1 MIMKT
6 KWILSKMTIVLM
18 AAMVFVSC
26 DDDLSDKKEQEYQ
39 TEIEELKTELAKF
52 ALANETVAQY
62 LETFDELDYEIFTNQ
77 EWTRFHE
84 SHTDD
89 IIVHWPDGRETVGLD
104 AHIADLEAMF
114 VYAPDTRIKEHPIAI
129 GSGNITAVMGVMEG
143 TFTEPMPLGN
153 GQFIEPTGNAFKINM
168 VTIGL
173 WNEDGIMY
181 EEYLFWDNQTFMS
194 QLGTALIFS

>member
-194 QLGTALIFS
+194 QLGLL

>member
-1 MIMKT
+1 MKT

-26 DDDLSDKKEQEYQ
+26 EDDLSDKKEQEYQ
-39 TEIEELKTELAKF
+39 TEIEELKAELAKF

-194 QLGTALIFS
+194 QLGLL

>member
-26 DDDLSDKKEQEYQ
+26 EDDLSDKKEQEYQ
-39 TEIEELKTELAKF
+39 TEIEELKAELAKF

-194 QLGTALIFS
+194 QLGLL